1 MKKMLV
7 SLVLVVLAAP
17 ASALGGGWATA
28 GLAPPEGSVG
38 AGDTWNA
45 QVTILQHGMTP
56 LAGVSPTVTI
66 RNASTGAEKTFAAK
80 PTDKTG
86 VYVAKVVFPSQGK
99 WSYEV
104 YDGFTQYGGARTHS
118 FGPVSIGTG
127 GGGGGLPFFAI
138 LAIGAL
144 AIAVIAM
151 LYLLARRVRVG
162 APAPSH

>member
-7 SLVLVVLAAP
+7 SLALVVLAAP

-66 RNASTGAEKTFAAK
+66 RNASTGEEKTFAAK

-86 VYVAKVVFPSQGK
+86 VYLAEVVFPSQGK
-99 WSYEV
+99 
-104 YDGFTQYGGARTHS
+104 
-118 FGPVSIGTG
+118 
-127 GGGGGLPFFAI
+127 
-138 LAIGAL
+138 
-144 AIAVIAM
+144 
-151 LYLLARRVRVG
+151 
-162 APAPSH
+162 